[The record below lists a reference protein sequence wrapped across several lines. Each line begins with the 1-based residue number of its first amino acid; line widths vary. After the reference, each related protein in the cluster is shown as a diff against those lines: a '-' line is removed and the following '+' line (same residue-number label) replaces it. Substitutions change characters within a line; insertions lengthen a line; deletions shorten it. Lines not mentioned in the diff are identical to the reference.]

1 MNSSPGTGP
10 APPLRPSPHS
20 PRGRLVT
27 LTNLKEIVTVERHNQ
42 SSGAGNKWLIF
53 DQSRK
58 HIETRA
64 EALISPH
71 IQEVL
76 GQESEG
82 YFQGDW
88 SAQGWKIGDRVLPPK
103 GW

>member
-1 MNSSPGTGP
+1 MGEK
-10 APPLRPSPHS
+10 AMEPLGHIS
-20 PRGRLVT
+20 LMEVV
-27 LTNLKEIVTVERHNQ
+27 KVERQ
-42 SSGAGNKWLIF
+42 SSGAGNKWLNF

-64 EALISPH
+64 EALMSPRV
-71 IQEVL
+71 QEAL